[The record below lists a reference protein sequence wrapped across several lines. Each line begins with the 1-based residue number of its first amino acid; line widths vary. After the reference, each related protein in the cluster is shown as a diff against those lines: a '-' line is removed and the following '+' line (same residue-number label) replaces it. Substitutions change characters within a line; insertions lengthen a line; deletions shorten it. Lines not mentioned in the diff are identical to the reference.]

1 MRLLQKIEKR
11 KQEKVLQKKLIE
23 AFDVSG
29 IFLEYSSEKFKKR
42 IYPKIHS
49 IKLNEHRIEYVFTL
63 LNGQDPKET
72 KKKEY
77 AFYQVFGRTL
87 KIETDGI
94 KKYTLTIYGESLKK
108 KIHWNYDE
116 IEPVTEGLHVPIV
129 CGKNLNNEYV
139 TFDLI
144 KNPHL
149 LISGTTGSGKST
161 QLRSILMTLIST
173 MSPEQLELYLVDMK
187 MAEFMFFR
195 NVQHVKNLSV
205 KGLEAKKML
214 DGVLKELERRQQ
226 LIVEEEVTHVKDL
239 KHNKV
244 PYIIVAID
252 EFASMHDEKAMEHL
266 MEIGNRGRALGIYM
280 ILSILRPDSKVIDS
294 RLKGNLNATMGFK
307 SKDRINA
314 RVIGTVGSENL
325 EGDGHFLLD
334 SITVKGMPELK
345 GLFLDEERL
354 QKLLDPYK
362 RKEEAQEQEVLIW
375 SFPDDNEPTETKP
388 KPIQQPSKPVER
400 KLTLDDLKRS
410 ETE

>member
-266 MEIGNRGRALGIYM
+266 MEIGNRGRL
-280 ILSILRPDSKVIDS
+280 
-294 RLKGNLNATMGFK
+294 
-307 SKDRINA
+307 
-314 RVIGTVGSENL
+314 
-325 EGDGHFLLD
+325 
-334 SITVKGMPELK
+334 
-345 GLFLDEERL
+345 
-354 QKLLDPYK
+354 
-362 RKEEAQEQEVLIW
+362 
-375 SFPDDNEPTETKP
+375 
-388 KPIQQPSKPVER
+388 
-400 KLTLDDLKRS
+400 
-410 ETE
+410 